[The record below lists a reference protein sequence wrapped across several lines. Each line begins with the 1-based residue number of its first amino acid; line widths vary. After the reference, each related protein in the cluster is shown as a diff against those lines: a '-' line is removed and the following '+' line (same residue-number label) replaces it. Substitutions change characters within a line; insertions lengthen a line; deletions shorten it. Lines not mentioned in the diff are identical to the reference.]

1 MTRIYTGG
9 GDRGETSLAGGKRV
23 AKSGMRIAAIGAVD
37 ETGAAIGVA
46 RLYCEG
52 GEDGILGRIQNDL
65 FDLGADLATPEGA
78 SAKSDGANKSSL
90 KITVLQVTRLE
101 GEIDAINEN
110 LEPLNSFVLP
120 GGGRAAAHLHL
131 ARTVARRAET
141 KIAALG
147 ETEAI
152 NEEALRYAN
161 RLSDLLFVLARRMNG
176 DGKDDVLWRPGAN
189 G

>member
-23 AKSGMRIAAIGAVD
+23 AKSSLRIAAIGAID
-37 ETGAAIGVA
+37 EANAAIGVA
-46 RLYCEG
+46 RLYCDG
-52 GEDGILGRIQNDL
+52 GEDDILGRIQNDL
-65 FDLGADLATPEGA
+65 FDLGADLATPQAGNPDKVA
-78 SAKSDGANKSSL
+78 L
-90 KITVLQVTRLE
+90 KITGSQVRRLE
-101 GEIDAINEN
+101 EEIDAINKN

-120 GGGRAAAHLHL
+120 GGSAAAAHLHS
-131 ARTVARRAET
+131 ARTVTRRAET

-147 ETEAI
+147 ENEPI

-161 RLSDLLFVLARRMNG
+161 RLSDLLFVLARMMNG
-176 DGKDDVLWRPGAN
+176 SGKDDVLWRPGAN

>member
-9 GDRGETSLAGGKRV
+9 GDRGETSLAGGGRV
-23 AKSGMRIAAIGAVD
+23 PKSGPRIAAIGAVD
-37 ETGAAIGVA
+37 ETNAVLGVA
-46 RLYCEG
+46 RLYCDG
-52 GEDGILGRIQNDL
+52 GEDDILGRIQNDL
-65 FDLGADLATPEGA
+65 FDLGADLATAERG
-78 SAKSDGANKSSL
+78 DANKTAL
-90 KITVLQVTRLE
+90 KITVVQVRRLE

-120 GGGRAAAHLHL
+120 GGGAAAAHLHL

-147 ETEAI
+147 ETEPI

-176 DGKDDVLWRPGAN
+176 HGKDDVLWRPGAN
-189 G
+189 R